1 MNSIADVRKWLMQFR
16 LVVYTKDRSVDL
28 DLMEEEVREA
38 HAAGLMEQ
46 KMYQQALL
54 IIKHEKNKLLDR

>member
-16 LVVYTKDRSVDL
+16 LVVYTKDKSVDL

-38 HAAGLMEQ
+38 HETGLME
-46 KMYQQALL
+46 KKLFQQALL
-54 IIKHEKNKLLDR
+54 VIRREKGKLEER